1 MTITNRVSLKSV
13 NGGNTPIADV
23 PDAPTIGTA
32 TNADDGGKVTVTYT
46 AAATGGAATT
56 FTATSTPGSITG
68 TGASPITVSGLTNGT
83 AYTFKVTG
91 TNSTATGPESAA
103 SAAATPSGVSLSGDV
118 GFVLS
123 ASSGN
128 PYVSY
133 FNFSTD
139 NSIAAFGDL
148 TAPGYAGNG
157 FNSAGGAANT
167 TRWIGY
173 GGYVSGGPGNA
184 IRYATI
190 ATKSNGSSFG
200 TAAVARFSGAQM
212 ASSTRCISYAGYLTG
227 DIEYVTFATTGN
239 GTFFGGS
246 SSACYNAAAMNS
258 TTRGVRAGGG
268 YGGPETRIEY
278 ITMATTGDQTTFG
291 TMTGGGSTENCSGGS
306 STRGIWC
313 GANGGLQ
320 QRYITIATTG
330 NGTTYANLTVA
341 RSSFKG
347 ASKASTYMVM
357 FGGYNTATSLAT
369 NTIDQFLIA
378 TTNNAI
384 SWGTLSGTFA
394 GSNVAGGQ
402 NSTCHG
408 GI

>member
-1 MTITNRVSLKSV
+1 MSPFFGV
-13 NGGNTPIADV
+13 IA
-23 PDAPTIGTA
+23 
-32 TNADDGGKVTVTYT
+32 
-46 AAATGGAATT
+46 
-56 FTATSTPGSITG
+56 
-68 TGASPITVSGLTNGT
+68 SGI
-83 AYTFKVTG
+83 
-91 TNSTATGPESAA
+91 
-103 SAAATPSGVSLSGDV
+103 SGHLEPSLSGDV
-118 GFVLS
+118 GFML
-123 ASSGN
+123 ASGANN
-128 PYVSY
+128 PYISY
-133 FNFSTD
+133 FNFATD
-139 NSIAAFGDL
+139 NYYTSFGDL
-148 TAPGYAGNG
+148 TATGYAGGGHNG
-157 FNSAGGAANT
+157 PGGAANT

-173 GGYVSGGPGNA
+173 GGYVSGGAGSA
-184 IRYATI
+184 IWYATI

-200 TAAVARFSGAQM
+200 TAIVARFAGAQM

-239 GTFFGGS
+239 GTFFGNS
-246 SSACYNAAAMNS
+246 STACYNAAAMNS

-330 NGTTYANLTVA
+330 NGTTYANLTVS
-341 RSSFKG
+341 RSSMKG

-357 FGGYNTATSLAT
+357 IGGYNSATSLQT
-369 NTIDQFLIA
+369 NTIDQFSIS

-384 SWGTLSGTFA
+384 SWGTLGTA
-394 GSNVAGGQ
+394 WSGSNVAGGQ